1 MGTDVTSI
9 AALATQLA
17 SIRNDQ
23 AIGIAVLKKALDI
36 EKNSAAI
43 MLQALDAAAPSGVT
57 SSVGGSVDTYA

>member
-17 SIRNDQ
+17 NIRNGQ
-23 AIGIAVLKKALDI
+23 AVGIAVLKKALDI

-43 MLQALDAAAPSGVT
+43 MLQMLDAAAPQGIT
-57 SSVGGSVDTYA
+57 SSLGGNIDTYA

>member
-1 MGTDVTSI
+1 MGTDVASI

-17 SIRNDQ
+17 NIRNEQ

-43 MLQALDAAAPSGVT
+43 MLQALEATGPAVVT
-57 SSVGGSVDTYA
+57 SSLGARIDTYA

>member
-1 MGTDVTSI
+1 MGTDVASI

-17 SIRNDQ
+17 NIRNEQ

-43 MLQALDAAAPSGVT
+43 MLQALDAAAPSGVIG
-57 SSVGGSVDTYA
+57 SLGASVDTYA

>member
-17 SIRNDQ
+17 SIRNEQ

-36 EKNSAAI
+36 EKNNAAI

-57 SSVGGSVDTYA
+57 SSLGASVDTYA